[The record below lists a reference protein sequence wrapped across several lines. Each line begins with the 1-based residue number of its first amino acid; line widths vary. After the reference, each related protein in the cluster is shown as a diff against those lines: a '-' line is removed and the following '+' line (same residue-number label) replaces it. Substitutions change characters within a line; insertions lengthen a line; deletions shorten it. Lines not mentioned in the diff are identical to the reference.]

1 MIEHKIWA
9 ESPNEFI
16 VGADEVG
23 RGSIAGP
30 IVAASVILNSVH
42 LPLLDGVKDSKKISG
57 SKRELIFDRI
67 NKTDI
72 EIHYSSLSNKVIDAK
87 GITYCNK
94 NVIRDVILPHIELC
108 DNIFIDYVNDIHHKA
123 RAVKKGEDFSL
134 AIALASILA
143 KVHRDRIMIKLS
155 KTYPQYDLDKNKGY
169 GTKSHYE
176 AIKKYGTQDIHRLT
190 FLKSKIMPIK

>member
-67 NKTDI
+67 NKTDN
-72 EIHYSSLSNKVIDAK
+72 ENHYSSLSNKVIDAK
-87 GITYCNK
+87 
-94 NVIRDVILPHIELC
+94 
-108 DNIFIDYVNDIHHKA
+108 
-123 RAVKKGEDFSL
+123 
-134 AIALASILA
+134 
-143 KVHRDRIMIKLS
+143 
-155 KTYPQYDLDKNKGY
+155 
-169 GTKSHYE
+169 
-176 AIKKYGTQDIHRLT
+176 
-190 FLKSKIMPIK
+190 

>member
-30 IVAASVILNSVH
+30 IVAASVILNSAH

-72 EIHYSSLSNKVIDAK
+72 EIHYSSLSNKVI
-87 GITYCNK
+87 
-94 NVIRDVILPHIELC
+94 E
-108 DNIFIDYVNDIHHKA
+108 
-123 RAVKKGEDFSL
+123 
-134 AIALASILA
+134 
-143 KVHRDRIMIKLS
+143 
-155 KTYPQYDLDKNKGY
+155 
-169 GTKSHYE
+169 
-176 AIKKYGTQDIHRLT
+176 
-190 FLKSKIMPIK
+190 LKSIEDEIENAEKSVSQLKLKAKELSEVQIPKMMQEMNITKLKLKDGESV